1 MTTKIKP
8 QKNDVYKTAPSLDAA
23 WLEIKSNLPIT
34 DANQAFALLMQYHN
48 RCVLDVQELVR
59 QEMLNE
65 SNSTSRPASS

>member
-23 WLEIKSNLPIT
+23 WLEIKANLPIT

-48 RCVLDVQELVR
+48 TLIQEK
-59 QEMLNE
+59 E
-65 SNSTSRPASS
+65 SHEQA